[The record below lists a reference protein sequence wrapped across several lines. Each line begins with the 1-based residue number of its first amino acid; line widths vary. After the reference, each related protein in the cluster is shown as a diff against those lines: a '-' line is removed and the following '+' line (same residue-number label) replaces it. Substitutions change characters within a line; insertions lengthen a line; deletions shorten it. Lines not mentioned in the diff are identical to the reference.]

1 MKFCNAADITVCT
14 EDVFKDKGLRSVL
27 SIDLSFKWDFTSF
40 SLMFFSPE
48 DQTIFIA
55 PMMFLANLENR
66 SPSQKVL
73 FSQWDKSGY
82 IRIMRKKAMP
92 TERVIK
98 EVKLFLEEKKIK
110 PDAVISDFALSKQWQ
125 LEKHWPGVQ
134 NIWMSPREM
143 TGPLRWLQDRIQG
156 KKVFLTEENPA
167 AIWQF
172 SCALTAPKSKNYCSL
187 FKTHTHHSIDLPSS
201 VALGAKYFSEYRKK
215 LKQSFVIG

>member
-1 MKFCNAADITVCT
+1 
-14 EDVFKDKGLRSVL
+14 
-27 SIDLSFKWDFTSF
+27 
-40 SLMFFSPE
+40 
-48 DQTIFIA
+48 
-55 PMMFLANLENR
+55 
-66 SPSQKVL
+66 
-73 FSQWDKSGY
+73 
-82 IRIMRKKAMP
+82 MP
-92 TERVIK
+92 TEKVIK

-110 PDAVISDFALSKQWQ
+110 PDAVISDFALSRQWQ

-187 FKTHTHHSIDLPSS
+187 YSKHTRITVLTYPVQLLWVRSILVST
-201 VALGAKYFSEYRKK
+201 GKK